1 MLMYK
6 TQQKLKRKK
15 EQSSPKETK
24 VTRELILGSV
34 IATLISLTPYLFS
47 LYESV
52 PEQRVWSTFLFTYDS
67 SVWED
72 ANFAMWVFIGKFIPL
87 FLLLIWFFTCRH
99 WWYHSLLVPMAM
111 YLFHIFQV
119 FNAES
124 QYLDEFQLIYMI
136 PVMAIVIPSIY
147 LIRARIFNKIND
159 ATKSLEELEEE
170 FKISP
175 KNFWGKVKGYF

>member
-72 ANFAMWVFIGKFIPL
+72 ANFAMWVFTGKFIPL
-87 FLLLIWFFTCRH
+87 FLLLIFINLILSSSKNIFL
-99 WWYHSLLVPMAM
+99 SLLSI
-111 YLFHIFQV
+111 LLSSIIIS
-119 FNAES
+119 FNLS
-124 QYLDEFQLIYMI
+124 F
-136 PVMAIVIPSIY
+136 
-147 LIRARIFNKIND
+147 
-159 ATKSLEELEEE
+159 
-170 FKISP
+170 
-175 KNFWGKVKGYF
+175 G